1 MKLVLI
7 GLRGTGKST
16 VGKIMSDRLKWP
28 FVDSDT
34 LIQERVGL
42 TIREIFEQRGER
54 YFRTIEAEVV
64 QECAKRDPAVIA
76 TGGGAVLNPESTA
89 ALKKNG
95 FVVHL
100 SADPTELWH
109 RIVQDKS
116 SHDSRP
122 KLVEDADS
130 GIDELKKLMHARA
143 AIYAQARHVEVSV
156 EDRSPAEVADA
167 IQLLMRTH
175 GVLK

>member
-16 VGKIMSDRLKWP
+16 VGKIMSERLGWA
-28 FVDSDT
+28 FLDTDT
-34 LIQERVGL
+34 LIQERAGL
-42 TIREIFEQRGER
+42 TIRDIFEQRGEPF
-54 YFRTIEAEVV
+54 FRKVEAEVV
-64 QECAKRDPAVIA
+64 QECAQRDKVVLA
-76 TGGGAVLNPESTA
+76 TGGGAVLNPASTA
-89 ALKKNG
+89 ALRNDG
-95 FVVHL
+95 FIVHL
-100 SADPTELWH
+100 TANPSELWH

-122 KLVEDADS
+122 KLVENAES

-143 AIYAQARHVEVSV
+143 AVYAGARHVEVSV

-167 IQLLMRTH
+167 VQLLMRTH
-175 GVLK
+175 GVLG